1 MLDLIVIASAITML
15 LSFPLNFYVMYTKL
29 EEAERYL
36 QFSTFIVLFKHMSQI
51 GLFEGRMRRLF
62 AIALVIL
69 IPKVFQWRRLA
80 LVEDVKRIPVSLRLW
95 IVVPYLLTLSSIA
108 GMTLSWFLTR

>member
-108 GMTLSWFLTR
+108 GMTLSWFLRR